1 MKEAS
6 TMLNGTVKFFN
17 STKGFG
23 FLTTPEGEDIFF
35 HKSNVK
41 DTGFRDELR
50 QGDNVKFEIRVEQK
64 GKRAY
69 NIARVSSEVPKEKDM
84 PSTEVPK
91 EKDMPSTEVPKE
103 KDMPSTL

>member
-1 MKEAS
+1 MVQTGLRFYHPLLAREDMKEAPN
-6 TMLNGTVKFFN
+6 MLNGTVKFFN

-69 NIARVSSEVPKEKDM
+69 NIARVSSEVPKEK
-84 PSTEVPK
+84 
-91 EKDMPSTEVPKE
+91 EKDSV
-103 KDMPSTL
+103 